1 MIKTNQSSVEM
12 SGSSKPAVIDIVL
25 RNCRRT
31 YAMIGMTTFANRF
44 PINSIITITAIITIR
59 TIADVFH

>member
-1 MIKTNQSSVEM
+1 MINTNQSSVEM
-12 SGSSKPAVIDIVL
+12 SGSSIPAVIDIVL
-25 RNCRRT
+25 RDCRRT

-44 PINSIITITAIITIR
+44 AINIIIITAIITIR